1 MTSYG
6 AQGGTGGGGFIPGG
20 SQNSPSG
27 ATREYGNETLR
38 PVTIKQVLDAE
49 QKPDSEFSL
58 DGSRITQI
66 TLIGQVRNISTQTT
80 NVTYKLDDGTG
91 TLEVKQWIDSDAPS
105 PLDGGDTSKPKIVDN
120 AYVRVW
126 GKIKDFNNRR
136 HVGAHVIRPIADYNE
151 ISYHLLEATVV
162 HLYFTRGPP
171 DAAAGKGGQGA
182 VAYGGQQQIGY
193 GNQGMGAF
201 EPLPNG
207 TSAAARKVY
216 EVLKNSPQ
224 SNEGLHMQDI
234 AGRGRMDMAEVG
246 KGSDE
251 LLALGKI
258 YTTVDDLTWAIL
270 DT

>member
-1 MTSYG
+1 MDYSNQYTMTSYG
-6 AQGGTGGGGFIPGG
+6 AQGGAGGGGFIPGG

-91 TLEVKQWIDSDAPS
+91 TLEVKQWIDSDAPTG
-105 PLDGGDTSKPKIVDN
+105 LDGADSSKPKIVDN

-171 DAAAGKGGQGA
+171 DAAAGKGGQGLWRMA
-182 VAYGGQQQIGY
+182 
-193 GNQGMGAF
+193 
-201 EPLPNG
+201 PLPNG

-234 AGRGRMDMAEVG
+234 AGRGRMDMAETSVNR
-246 KGSDE
+246 
-251 LLALGKI
+251 
-258 YTTVDDLTWAIL
+258 Y
-270 DT
+270 